1 MDSRISA
8 VVCFIGK
15 RPAADMD
22 TLATAVNLS
31 PSRLRH
37 LFRLEMATALH
48 AYLKQQRLSRAAEL
62 LKTTFLTV
70 KEVSAAMSP
79 VVKKRGNLDT
89 WSTRAGAGRPR
100 HAGDRRF
107 FCVSSASRFL

>member
-48 AYLKQQRLSRAAEL
+48 AYLNTTLSDSMIRTRRS
-62 LKTTFLTV
+62 KTSYLY
-70 KEVSAAMSP
+70 
-79 VVKKRGNLDT
+79 
-89 WSTRAGAGRPR
+89 
-100 HAGDRRF
+100 
-107 FCVSSASRFL
+107 

>member
-70 KEVSAAMSP
+70 KEVSAATGFADPDHFSREFRKAFGVP
-79 VVKKRGNLDT
+79 PR
-89 WSTRAGAGRPR
+89 SYSRAARFGRK
-100 HAGDRRF
+100 
-107 FCVSSASRFL
+107 